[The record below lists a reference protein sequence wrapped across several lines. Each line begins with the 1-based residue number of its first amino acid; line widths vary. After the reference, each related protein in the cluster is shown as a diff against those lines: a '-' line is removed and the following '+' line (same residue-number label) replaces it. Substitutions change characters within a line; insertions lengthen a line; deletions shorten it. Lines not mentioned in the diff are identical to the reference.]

1 MRSVQWARGE
11 MGNTLNFRKK
21 QVDASPYASSLIEG
35 HRDFGYSLET
45 AIADVID
52 NSITANARHISIV
65 VDTVSDAPALAIID
79 DGDGM
84 TEPEL
89 IDAMRLG
96 SKNPLHQR
104 QSRDLGRFGLGL
116 KSASFS
122 QCRKL
127 SVASVRD
134 GTLTTATWDL
144 DEIGRRNDWTLDL
157 NEDVGGPPG
166 LELPAEHGTVVI
178 WEKLD
183 RLSGGIVGDGTK
195 RSEYLNAALS
205 KAEGHIRLVFHRFL
219 SGTRP
224 KVRITLNGRRLKPI
238 DPLASGHSASQIG
251 PEEVVPLPNGDVV
264 IQCMTLPHHKMMTEA
279 EWIEVG
285 GPDGHLRSQ
294 GLYVYRGNRLIIA
307 GGWLGLARQ
316 TELTKLCRVRIDI
329 PNSMDA
335 LWKIDVKKA
344 SAQLP
349 PAIGSRLRRIIEG
362 FLGTSR
368 RTYQRRGQ
376 RLVDP
381 ERHPLWSRVSQDGK
395 IIFRP
400 NLEHPA
406 FTGFASELPEQ
417 FRAGFE
423 TCLQLL
429 GSGLPIEALHADLL
443 GNAEALE
450 EDEAD
455 ERQIREMVN
464 AVGGALL
471 DAGVAKDR
479 MKDVLRAHDF
489 FRKSWI
495 MAEAVIDQYIEDFDE
510 LRTTESAQRR

>member
-1 MRSVQWARGE
+1 MDTISNSG
-11 MGNTLNFRKK
+11 RKK
-21 QVDASPYASSLIEG
+21 VDATPHAASLIEG

-45 AIADVID
+45 AIADIID
-52 NSITANARHISIV
+52 NSITANAKNVNIL
-65 VDTVSDAPALAIID
+65 VDTVSDDPALAIID
-79 DGDGM
+79 DGIGM
-84 TEPEL
+84 TELEL
-89 IDAMRLG
+89 VDAMRLG

-104 QSRDLGRFGLGL
+104 EAKDLGRFGLGL

-122 QCRKL
+122 QCRRL

-134 GTLTTATWDL
+134 GNLTTAIWDL
-144 DEIGRRNDWTLDL
+144 DEIGRRNNWTLDL
-157 NEDVGGPPG
+157 NEDLGGPPG
-166 LELPAEHGTVVI
+166 LEIPTDHGTVVI

-183 RLSGGIVGDGTK
+183 RLSGGIVGDSTK

-205 KAEGHIRLVFHRFL
+205 NAERHIRLIFHRFL

-224 KVRITLNGRRLKPI
+224 KLRITLNGRRLKPI
-238 DPLASGHSASQIG
+238 DPLASGHPASQIG
-251 PEEVVPLPNGDVV
+251 PEEVVPLPDGDVV
-264 IQCMTLPHHKMMTEA
+264 IQCVTLPHHKMMAEA

-349 PAIGSRLRRIIEG
+349 PAIGSRLRRIIES

-395 IIFRP
+395 ITFRP

-406 FTGFASELPEQ
+406 FTRFAAELPEQ

-455 ERQIREMVN
+455 ERQVKEMVN
-464 AVGGALL
+464 AVGGALV
-471 DAGVAKDR
+471 DAGVGKDR
-479 MKDVLRAHDF
+479 IKDVLRAHDF
-489 FRKSWI
+489 FRKSWAT
-495 MAEAVIDQYIEDFDE
+495 AEAVIDQYIEGVE
-510 LRTTESAQRR
+510 

>member
-1 MRSVQWARGE
+1 MSRPPFGGQVGE
-11 MGNTLNFRKK
+11 MANILHSRKK

-45 AIADVID
+45 AIADIID
-52 NSITANARHISIV
+52 NSITANAKQVNIV
-65 VDTVSDAPALAIID
+65 VDTVSDDPALAIID
-79 DGDGM
+79 DGNGM
-84 TEPEL
+84 TESEL

-104 QSRDLGRFGLGL
+104 DAKDLGRFGLGL

-122 QCRKL
+122 QCRRL

-134 GTLTTATWDL
+134 GTLTTAIWDL
-144 DEIGRRNDWTLDL
+144 DEIGRRNDWNLDL
-157 NEDVGGPPG
+157 NEDIDGPPG
-166 LELPAEHGTVVI
+166 VEFPTEHGTVVV
-178 WEKLD
+178 WKKLD
-183 RLSGGIVGDGTK
+183 RLSGGIVGDAAK
-195 RSEYLNAALS
+195 RGEYLNAALS
-205 KAEGHIRLVFHRFL
+205 NAERYIRLVFHRFL

-224 KVRITLNGRRLKPI
+224 KLRITLNGRRLKPI
-238 DPLASGHSASQIG
+238 DPLASSHSAAQIG
-251 PEEVVPLPNGDVV
+251 PEEVVPLPSGNVV
-264 IQCMTLPHHKMMTEA
+264 IQCVTLPHHKMMMEA
-279 EWIEVG
+279 DWIEVG

-381 ERHPLWSRVSQDGK
+381 ERHPLWSRLSQDGK
-395 IIFRP
+395 IVFRP

-406 FTGFASELPEQ
+406 FARFASELPEQ

-450 EDEAD
+450 QDEAD
-455 ERQIREMVN
+455 ERQVREMVN
-464 AVGGALL
+464 AVGGTLL
-471 DAGVAKDR
+471 DAGIAKDR
-479 MKDVLRAHDF
+479 IKDVLRAHDF
-489 FRKSWI
+489 FRKTWTT
-495 MAEAVIDQYIEDFDE
+495 AESVIDQYIGDFE
-510 LRTTESAQRR
+510 

>member
-1 MRSVQWARGE
+1 MADILS
-11 MGNTLNFRKK
+11 LRKK
-21 QVDASPYASSLIEG
+21 KVDAAPYASALIEG

-45 AIADVID
+45 AIADIID
-52 NSITANARHISIV
+52 NSITANAKNVDIL
-65 VDTVSDAPALAIID
+65 VDTVSGEPALAIID
-79 DGDGM
+79 DGIGM
-84 TEPEL
+84 TEAEL

-104 QSRDLGRFGLGL
+104 ENNDLGRFGLGL

-122 QCRKL
+122 QCRRL
-127 SVASVRD
+127 CVGSVRN
-134 GTLTTATWDL
+134 GTVSTATWDL
-144 DEIGRRNDWTLDL
+144 DEIGLRNSWVLDL
-157 NEDVGGPPG
+157 NEEIGGPAG
-166 LELPAEHGTVVI
+166 LELPKAHGTVVV
-178 WEKLD
+178 WSKLD
-183 RLSGGIVGDGTK
+183 RLSGGIIDDAVR
-195 RSEYLNAALS
+195 RSEHLNAALS
-205 KAEGHIRLVFHRFL
+205 DAERHIRLVFHRFL

-224 KVRITLNGRRLKPI
+224 KLRITLNGRRLKPI
-238 DPLASGHSASQIG
+238 DPLASGHSGTQNG
-251 PEEVVPLPNGDVV
+251 DKEVVPLPDGDVV
-264 IQCMTLPHHKMMTEA
+264 IQCVTLPHHKMMAETE
-279 EWIEVG
+279 WTEVG

-349 PAIGSRLRRIIEG
+349 PTIGFRLRRIIEG

-368 RTYQRRGQ
+368 RVYQRRGQ

-395 IIFRP
+395 IVFRP

-406 FTGFASELPEQ
+406 FVRFENELPEQ

-429 GSGLPIEALHADLL
+429 GSGLPIGALHADLL
-443 GNAEALE
+443 GNAEALI

-455 ERQIREMVN
+455 ELQIREMVN
-464 AVGGALL
+464 AVGGALRN
-471 DAGVAKDR
+471 AGITKNR
-479 MKDVLRAHDF
+479 IKDVLHGHDF
-489 FRKSWI
+489 FRKTWTL
-495 MAEAVIDQYIEDFDE
+495 AETVIDEYIEDSE
-510 LRTTESAQRR
+510 